1 MASFRLLTYAKD
13 RAPRAGLLVDDKV
26 VDLDSAL
33 RAHAR
38 KTGKTLGFS
47 GASVRS
53 VIDNW
58 AKARPMLSAI
68 ARDGSGR
75 GQPMA
80 RTRLLAP
87 IADVG
92 TIWCAGANYYDHAA
106 EMGTSVDKKKV
117 EPFFFIKAGG
127 ATVIGPGATA
137 RIPKWSKQ
145 IDWEAE
151 IAVVIGR
158 AGRNIK
164 KAAAMKHVAGYTI
177 LNDLSARDTLIR
189 EDWPFRHDWMR
200 GKTFD
205 TAAPMGPWITPASE
219 IKDPQNLKID
229 LWVNDRHEQ
238 DTHSKHMVFDVAEQI
253 VALSRQISLRPG
265 DIVSTGT
272 GAGVGRPKGRFLK
285 PGDRVRIEV
294 EGLGTLLLATD
305 ANIEVLAGM
314 NGAWID
320 KVHDRRPPKMII
332 LDMDSSVSPTHGEQE
347 GTAYNGHFGCTC
359 YHPLF
364 LFNQF
369 GDLEWCSLRPGNVHS
384 ADGWREVLEPVVER
398 YRERNLRR
406 YFRGDAAFAAPD
418 IYEFLESEGFLYAIR
433 LPKNQILQE
442 SIAHLL
448 TRPVGRPPNHV
459 RRYYASFRYQAGS
472 WDRKR
477 RVVAKVEWHP
487 GELCPRVGF
496 IVTNLS
502 RPAERVVAFYNHR
515 GTAEQYIKEGKYAI
529 KWTRLSCSKFRN
541 NEVRL
546 QFHALAYNLGNFM
559 RTLALPKEVEHWSLT
574 TLREKLVKIG
584 AKVVR
589 HGRYVTFQLA
599 EVAVSKILFQ
609 KILALID
616 DLRRSPVPA

>member
-1 MASFRLLTYAKD
+1 MANKRERRTMVTSA
-13 RAPRAGLLVDDKV
+13 APATIPYSCSTS
-26 VDLDSAL
+26 SAIW
-33 RAHAR
+33 
-38 KTGKTLGFS
+38 S
-47 GASVRS
+47 GVPFAPAMSTVPTVGVRFWNRSLS
-53 VIDNW
+53 VIGN
-58 AKARPMLSAI
+58 
-68 ARDGSGR
+68 
-75 GQPMA
+75 
-80 RTRLLAP
+80 
-87 IADVG
+87 G
-92 TIWCAGANYYDHAA
+92 TCAA
-106 EMGTSVDKKKV
+106 TS
-117 EPFFFIKAGG
+117 E
-127 ATVIGPGATA
+127 
-137 RIPKWSKQ
+137 
-145 IDWEAE
+145 
-151 IAVVIGR
+151 
-158 AGRNIK
+158 
-164 KAAAMKHVAGYTI
+164 
-177 LNDLSARDTLIR
+177 
-189 EDWPFRHDWMR
+189 
-200 GKTFD
+200 
-205 TAAPMGPWITPASE
+205 
-219 IKDPQNLKID
+219 
-229 LWVNDRHEQ
+229 
-238 DTHSKHMVFDVAEQI
+238 
-253 VALSRQISLRPG
+253 
-265 DIVSTGT
+265 
-272 GAGVGRPKGRFLK
+272 
-285 PGDRVRIEV
+285 
-294 EGLGTLLLATD
+294 GTL
-305 ANIEVLAGM
+305 
-314 NGAWID
+314 
-320 KVHDRRPPKMII
+320 
-332 LDMDSSVSPTHGEQE
+332 
-347 GTAYNGHFGCTC
+347 
-359 YHPLF
+359 
-364 LFNQF
+364 
-369 GDLEWCSLRPGNVHS
+369 
-384 ADGWREVLEPVVER
+384 
-398 YRERNLRR
+398 
-406 YFRGDAAFAAPD
+406 AFAAPD

-477 RVVAKVEWHP
+477 RVVAKVEWRP